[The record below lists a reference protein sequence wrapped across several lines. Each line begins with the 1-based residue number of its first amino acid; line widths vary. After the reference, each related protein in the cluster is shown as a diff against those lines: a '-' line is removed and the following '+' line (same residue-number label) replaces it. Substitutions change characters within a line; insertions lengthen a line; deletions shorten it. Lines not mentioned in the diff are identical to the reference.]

1 MGNYVLQ
8 LVRFKLSLPLSLM
21 LIINVP
27 QIETSRFHQLTYR
40 LSDVSE
46 MIKADRCIY
55 KKKIIKKETFLV
67 SLIDR

>member
-1 MGNYVLQ
+1 MRNYVLQ

-27 QIETSRFHQLTYR
+27 RIETSRFRQLTYQ

-46 MIKADRCIY
+46 KRTDVFI
-55 KKKIIKKETFLV
+55 KKKFIKVEAFLLF
-67 SLIDR
+67 LI